1 MSSQITKHEPNSA
14 RDATS
19 REPSPHRAASATN
32 TADMPDDVAKQ
43 SSAPS
48 IWRSRSSN
56 IFTVGLP
63 YREYTNRSVV
73 PSNEASA
80 ASAES

>member
-14 RDATS
+14 LEDTS
-19 REPSPHRAASATN
+19 RDPLPHSAANATN
-32 TADMPDDVAKQ
+32 TADMPDDAAKQ

-56 IFTVGLP
+56 MATVGLP
-63 YREYTNRSVV
+63 
-73 PSNEASA
+73 
-80 ASAES
+80 